1 MSTKTQFNQI
11 YWHCRR
17 GMWELDLYL
26 IPFVRERYGELT
38 ESEQASFVT
47 LLELPDVELH
57 ACLTGYSVAANPLLN
72 NIIALVSEYAQQS
85 DKTSV
90 F

>member
-1 MSTKTQFNQI
+1 MNTKTQFNQL
-11 YWHCRR
+11 YWQCRR

-26 IPFVRERYGELT
+26 IPFLRERYAEL
-38 ESEQASFVT
+38 EALEQEAFAQ
-47 LLELPDVELH
+47 LLELPDVELY
-57 ACLTGYSVAANPLLN
+57 AYLTGYSLPVSPIDKIVAS
-72 NIIALVSEYAQQS
+72 VREYAQQS